1 MLVILTQKQ
10 LRELEQKAEQ
20 RGYDVGITEGITLGC
35 ELGYKMCQ
43 CDSTNRGFIIGSR
56 IQGEADEILRRKL

>member
-10 LRELEQKAEQ
+10 LRELEQKAEKI
-20 RGYDVGITEGITLGC
+20 GYDVGFNKGY
-35 ELGYKMCQ
+35 ELGYKMCK

-56 IQGEADEILRRKL
+56 VQDEIDEILRRKL